1 MTTGKFQFQ
10 LSNNQCDIH
19 LIYQPSFQRTS
30 QRTASNVPLEESK
43 EKLDAASKLNTSPTI
58 CSSPEP
64 ITIDANQE
72 ESSFPV
78 TVESI
83 EQRWTGEQIGDFVRK
98 LGFFHKEKDGG
109 DEIKQFLHL
118 NSVSIIYQPHVTISK
133 LFFKMKEKVA
143 ISKLKKHRNK
153 FKIVLKQQ

>member
-1 MTTGKFQFQ
+1 MNTGKFQFQ
-10 LSNNQCDIH
+10 LSNNQYDIH
-19 LIYQPSFQRTS
+19 LIYQPSFPGT
-30 QRTASNVPLEESK
+30 TASDVLLEESK

-58 CSSPEP
+58 RSSPQP

-72 ESSFPV
+72 ESSFPMA
-78 TVESI
+78 VESI

-133 LFFKMKEKVA
+133 NIF
-143 ISKLKKHRNK
+143 
-153 FKIVLKQQ
+153 